1 MATTHTRAKI
11 FWFSG
16 LSGSGKTTW
25 AEYVQR
31 YLRAQGLQVCLLD
44 GDTLRKGLNCDLGY
58 SQQDRKENIRRAC
71 EMALYLHNNNIT
83 VVAAFMTP
91 TAAARHVL
99 QALLPADSLREIYCK
114 CSINACEKRDP
125 KGFYRRARQD
135 ATQHVIGWDTPFCP
149 PERPA
154 LTLDTEHQTMLQ
166 NQAILRQFLARNY
179 AAVPALDPL
188 TTWP

>member
-1 MATTHTRAKI
+1 MAATHTRAKI

-16 LSGSGKTTW
+16 LSGAGKTTW

-44 GDTLRKGLNCDLGY
+44 GDVLRTGLNCDLGY

-71 EMALYLHNNNIT
+71 ELARYLHQNNIT

-91 TAAARHVL
+91 TAATRHVL
-99 QALLPADSLREIYCK
+99 HAILPADALREIYCK
-114 CSINACEKRDP
+114 CSINACEQRDP

-135 ATQHVIGWDTPFCP
+135 ATQHVIGWDLPFYP
-149 PERPA
+149 PEQPA
-154 LTLDTEHQTMLQ
+154 LILDTEHQSMPQ
-166 NQAILRQFLARNY
+166 NQAILRQFLARSY
-179 AAVPALDPL
+179 ARMPTPDHL
-188 TTWP
+188 TIWP